1 MKKIPALSISV
12 TSESAATPSA
22 PGVVPESPALPAI
35 VAKAFGRLNNRLRA
49 RMLRRLLTSVG
60 PLALTVVGGGAFA
73 KYLKH
78 ARWTEIPVSM
88 EDAARATSSQV
99 YELARYV
106 QQADPQLFG
115 QLFDILSRDAAT
127 VTWISASIVALTIT
141 RFSSSVRRQRKG
153 ALSTEKT

>member
-22 PGVVPESPALPAI
+22 PGVVPESPALPAV

-60 PLALTVVGGGAFA
+60 PLALAVVGGGAFA
-73 KYLKH
+73 KYLKN

-88 EDAARATSSQV
+88 EDPARATSSQV
-99 YELARYV
+99 LRTRALRAASRPAVVRTAVRYSLPRRGDSHLDKRIDRGTYDHSFLV
-106 QQADPQLFG
+106 E
-115 QLFDILSRDAAT
+115 RTKAT
-127 VTWISASIVALTIT
+127 
-141 RFSSSVRRQRKG
+141 
-153 ALSTEKT
+153 

>member
-1 MKKIPALSISV
+1 VKKIPTLSSPA
-12 TSESAATPSA
+12 TSESEGTSSAAGGLPD
-22 PGVVPESPALPAI
+22 SPALPAI

-73 KYLKH
+73 KYIKH
-78 ARWTEIPVSM
+78 ARLPEIPVSID
-88 EDAARATSSQV
+88 DAARATSGQV

-115 QLFDILSRDAAT
+115 QVFDILSRDAAT

-141 RFSSSVRRQRKG
+141 RLSSSARR
-153 ALSTEKT
+153 